1 MGIQYLPREL
11 GLGRRFRLLC
21 TGRAKR
27 MEYPMLW
34 DTYFRPTTTQELLGL
49 LEQFQSEARLVAGGT
64 DVLVELRRGI
74 RPTRTL
80 IDVTGIDELR
90 GLRVEGE
97 TLILGARVT
106 HNDILASPLCRERAL
121 PLYQA
126 CLEVGAPAIRTR
138 GTIVGNVVTAS
149 PANDTITPLLAMDA
163 VVVLESKRG
172 VRQLPLGAFYT
183 GVRRTVLA
191 PDEFVR
197 EIHVPLLT
205 QHQRGLFLK
214 LGLRRAQAIA
224 VVNVAVVL
232 TFEGAT
238 IAHAAIA
245 LGSVAPTVVRAAA
258 AERFLIGRRLD
269 QESIETAAELA
280 LQAAAPIDDVRGSAW
295 YRRAMV
301 VALVRQALER
311 LAAGQERDG
320 LPPRPVLLQLP
331 VSRPSAR
338 PFAGIIET
346 TVNGHPVALRHSTT
360 VSLLDALRDEL
371 GLTGSKEGCA
381 EGECGA
387 CTVWLDGQ
395 AVMSC
400 LVPAPQ
406 AHGSEVITI
415 EGLAKQRPTANG
427 LHPLQ
432 ESFVRF
438 GAVQCGFCIPG
449 MLMAGA
455 MLLEEW
461 SDPSPQ
467 EILTAISGNI
477 CRCTGYRKIVQAVT
491 AAAGVK
497 GPA

>member
-1 MGIQYLPREL
+1 M
-11 GLGRRFRLLC
+11 
-21 TGRAKR
+21 
-27 MEYPMLW
+27 
-34 DTYFRPTTTQELLGL
+34 
-49 LEQFQSEARLVAGGT
+49 
-64 DVLVELRRGI
+64 
-74 RPTRTL
+74 
-80 IDVTGIDELR
+80 
-90 GLRVEGE
+90 
-97 TLILGARVT
+97 
-106 HNDILASPLCRERAL
+106 
-121 PLYQA
+121 
-126 CLEVGAPAIRTR
+126 
-138 GTIVGNVVTAS
+138 GNVVTAS

-360 VSLLDALRDEL
+360 VSFSMPSATSLASQAAKRGVPRGVRCLYRLAGRTSRDVL
-371 GLTGSKEGCA
+371 
-381 EGECGA
+381 
-387 CTVWLDGQ
+387 
-395 AVMSC
+395 
-400 LVPAPQ
+400 P
-406 AHGSEVITI
+406 
-415 EGLAKQRPTANG
+415 RPR
-427 LHPLQ
+427 
-432 ESFVRF
+432 S
-438 GAVQCGFCIPG
+438 
-449 MLMAGA
+449 
-455 MLLEEW
+455 
-461 SDPSPQ
+461 PS
-467 EILTAISGNI
+467 T
-477 CRCTGYRKIVQAVT
+477 RKRSHHH
-491 AAAGVK
+491 
-497 GPA
+497 